1 MVKTKIACI
10 ILVLLFFSCQE
21 KNETSAFDSVKA
33 TTLKDTPEKTPYI
46 ELNHWPKQMP
56 QIDYNQFEIKG
67 IEEFNVALATKLK
80 DSCTNTS
87 DSLNKYLYLHNY
99 FTKLN
104 FNENFT
110 MPVFISVEETNML
123 ILGTID
129 PKGKLLGNLV
139 LANESSWENGD
150 FEIFSKI
157 ESDSIIHRTA
167 ISREHDQDENGYKP
181 TWSTITIKEIFHIS
195 SSGYIFLINTER
207 TEDMNH
213 KAPDNTLTN
222 EQPNTTLPSPGV
234 SLITDQKLGM
244 IDKLNSYLKE
254 NFSITETAKVL
265 ETTTANHPDG
275 IYDCHLRT
283 EYGNIIFETYT
294 CDHQLENTLKFN
306 GYSFKE
312 VKRVLSVLF
321 TDNEYFKW
329 YDKYRYEPKE
339 ESGAGCFLEM
349 KEDKNS
355 ILVSY
360 GCGC

>member
-1 MVKTKIACI
+1 MLKFKIAFT
-10 ILVLLFFSCQE
+10 LLIFVFISCQE
-21 KNETSAFDSVKA
+21 QEEAAAYDSVEA
-33 TTLKDTPEKTPYI
+33 SSLKDTLDKTPYI

-56 QIDYNQFEIKG
+56 QIDYNQFKIKG
-67 IEEFNVALATKLK
+67 IEDFNVALATKLK
-80 DSCTNTS
+80 DSCATVS

-99 FTKLN
+99 FTKININKN
-104 FNENFT
+104 FIT
-110 MPVFISVEETNML
+110 PVFISVEEANML
-123 ILGTID
+123 ILGTIA
-129 PKGKLLGNLV
+129 PNGKLLGNLV
-139 LANESSWENGD
+139 LANESRWENGD
-150 FEIFSKI
+150 FEVFSKI

-195 SSGYIFLINTER
+195 SSGHIFLINTER

-222 EQPNTTLPSPGV
+222 EQPNTTLPTPGV

-254 NFSITETAKVL
+254 SFSITETAKVL

-294 CDHQLENTLKFN
+294 CDQQLENTLKFN

-312 VKRVLSVLF
+312 VKRVLSMLF

-329 YDKYRYEPKE
+329 FDKHRYEPAE

-355 ILVSY
+355 ILVNY